1 MNAPTPA
8 LPVAPRPPA
17 GAYALRVALV
27 FGDTVLAERTIS
39 DRQRVTVGH
48 RPDCTF
54 ILPTTGGMK
63 AGRVVLF
70 DKGQLQVADEL
81 AGRLHLG
88 GTPRT
93 LEALRG
99 AGTTAV
105 AFQPEDWGVV
115 YLRHAP
121 WVRLVVQRVQREVLP
136 PLPRDRSAG
145 PLLLTTLLSAVAFA
159 VLITVAFLSYDPDR
173 PDLKLDDI
181 DERFSRA
188 MFNEP
193 KEEIPPPEEETE
205 TEDSKDEHDA
215 AKARKRARGEEG
227 RFGMKDRTSE
237 SKIIPKGPETG
248 NVGNVGVVKELNAL
262 SQSDRMA
269 DLLSVGD
276 QIGGLPSGEIVIGG
290 GNYGMSTKGGGGGGG
305 GEGEGEIMGTSDVD
319 VGGGGSASRKR
330 GVTKA
335 KGPKEKQVELTTG
348 TPAVRGQLS
357 PELINK
363 EVRRHRSQIR
373 FCYQKQLTRF
383 PNLKGKVT
391 LAWVIGMDGSVKKA
405 KVKSSSLGNK
415 DAESCMVR
423 ALSGWTFPKP
433 QGGVVSV
440 DAYPFIFGT
449 S

>member
-8 LPVAPRPPA
+8 AAPVPAPA
-17 GAYALRVALV
+17 SAYALRVALV
-27 FGDTVLAERTIS
+27 FGDTVLDERTVGER
-39 DRQRVTVGH
+39 DKVTIGH

-54 ILPTTGGMK
+54 VLPTASGTK
-63 AGRVVLF
+63 PGRLVLCR
-70 DKGQLQVADEL
+70 KGRLEIADEL
-81 AGRLHLG
+81 AGRMHLG
-88 GTPRT
+88 GRPTT
-93 LEALRG
+93 VDELLASGMSSVAL
-99 AGTTAV
+99 A
-105 AFQPEDWGVV
+105 PEDWGVV

-121 WVRLVVQRVQREVLP
+121 WVRVVVQRVQREVLP
-136 PLPRDRSAG
+136 PLPRDKSLG
-145 PLLLTTLLSAVAFA
+145 PLVLTTIMSAVAFA
-159 VLITVAFLSYDPDR
+159 ILLTIAFLSYDPDK
-173 PDLKLDDI
+173 PELQLEDI
-181 DERFSRA
+181 DERFTRA

-193 KEEIPPPEEETE
+193 KEEVPPPEEETD
-205 TEDSKDEHDA
+205 EDADEEHEA
-215 AKARKRARGEEG
+215 SKARKRHKGAEG
-227 RFGMKDRTSE
+227 RFGMKDRTNE
-237 SKIIPKGPETG
+237 SKIIPRGPETG

-262 SQSDRMA
+262 SQTDTMS

-276 QIGGLPSGEIVIGG
+276 QIGGLPNGEMVIGG

-319 VGGGGSASRKR
+319 VGGGGSESRKR
-330 GVTKA
+330 GVKKT
-335 KGPKEKQVELTTG
+335 KGPKEKKVEVSTG
-348 TPAVRGQLS
+348 APSVRGQLS

-363 EVRRHRSQIR
+363 EVRRHRAQIR

-391 LAWVIGMDGSVKKA
+391 LAWVIAMDGKVKKA
-405 KVKSSSLGNK
+405 KVKKSSLGNK

-449 S
+449 N